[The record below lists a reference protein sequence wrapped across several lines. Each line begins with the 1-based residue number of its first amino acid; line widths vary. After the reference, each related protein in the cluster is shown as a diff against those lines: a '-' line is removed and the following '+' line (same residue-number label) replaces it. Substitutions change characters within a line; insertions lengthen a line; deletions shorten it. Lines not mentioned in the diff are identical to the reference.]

1 MCCQVSSVSHY
12 NVVSRISCP
21 VLFRPAY
28 AAGAKIHTCE
38 VCFPCYVGT
47 RSIFVVER
55 EQLLICEMNSWWCW
69 LGRHRTFHKSVPAR
83 RNCVSTFN
91 SINVLLSSYCR
102 VNRFFFTNEFA
113 PRRAWIV
120 ERRFF
125 GRNLFSVLVFL
136 SGTDAMQ
143 KAKSRDVMKFELRYA
158 KLASLE
164 SEDIIL
170 SLLIEFC
177 TYDLFESVHL

>member
-1 MCCQVSSVSHY
+1 MLSGFICEPLQCCFANFVPRSFPSCIRSRRKNPHLRSLLSVLRRY
-12 NVVSRISCP
+12 
-21 VLFRPAY
+21 
-28 AAGAKIHTCE
+28 T
-38 VCFPCYVGT
+38 
-47 RSIFVVER
+47 IFVVER